1 MAVLCLQARLSDV
14 FPPRCHGPLA
24 RRKLVCG
31 GVHAGRRAGL
41 ARLPVVFRLEVFQA
55 LAGNSTLSV
64 QARTDGLTGLANR
77 RVLEDELVRRL
88 ALWREQKTPLVL
100 VLADIDQFKRINDVY
115 GYAGGDAAL
124 KHLGSVMTS
133 TLRQTD
139 LVARFGGDE
148 FAMLLAAEGEHAT
161 ALAISRL
168 VRAIG
173 DAPPL
178 FDGAPLPLTV
188 SFGATSPESG
198 VTSAEL
204 FRRADA
210 ALKAAKRHGRDC
222 AFWHNGSA
230 AAELA
235 IERVHA

>member
-1 MAVLCLQARLSDV
+1 MFFPLVATVLWPGASWFAAGFMLGGV
-14 FPPRCHGPLA
+14 LA
-24 RRKLVCG
+24 WLVC
-31 GVHAGRRAGL
+31 
-41 ARLPVVFRLEVFQA
+41 RLYSAWKFSKHSQEIQ
-55 LAGNSTLSV
+55 TLSV